1 MDLLDQIICGD
12 CLEVM
17 RQIPDDTVHLAIT
30 SPPYNLGIEYDNH
43 DDSLAYD
50 NYLEWMKDVWIE
62 TKRVFHSLLSCDWV
76 SGKYSAFCVFWK
88 TRFLEFCQSIRFLVN
103 NNTRF

>member
-1 MDLLDQIICGD
+1 MEFWDKIVCGD

-17 RQIPDDTVHLAIT
+17 RQIPDNTIHLAIT

-50 NYLEWMKDVWIE
+50 N
-62 TKRVFHSLLSCDWV
+62 
-76 SGKYSAFCVFWK
+76 
-88 TRFLEFCQSIRFLVN
+88 
-103 NNTRF
+103 